1 MKIELRGNTFTNFY
15 KYPDPDYV
23 LSHNSSEESQIEN
36 QPNYDSQMY
45 KLADTTKNMIRKDYA
60 QCDGYSDD
68 ILEFKTVRDG
78 SFRQE
83 KLHTCFRNCKNY
95 NYDEYKE
102 IFTIDTRKNCSDAD
116 QQGL

>member
-1 MKIELRGNTFTNFY
+1 
-15 KYPDPDYV
+15 
-23 LSHNSSEESQIEN
+23 
-36 QPNYDSQMY
+36 MY

-60 QCDGYSDD
+60 QCDSYSDD

-116 QQGL
+116 PSGL